1 MSSNVSLII
10 QIREFCISRNDLL
23 DSAATKQPRVRDH
36 SLQPGDSVRRRV
48 LARLR
53 EHRSAVD
60 QLIGALERYQKSS
73 TGWEAN
79 SRPLP
84 LAEKSS

>member
-1 MSSNVSLII
+1 MKFVQNNKILEDSN
-10 QIREFCISRNDLL
+10 
-23 DSAATKQPRVRDH
+23 
-36 SLQPGDSVRRRV
+36 
-48 LARLR
+48 
-53 EHRSAVD
+53 AVD
-60 QLIGALERYQKSS
+60 QLIGALERYQNSS

>member
-1 MSSNVSLII
+1 MLSNVSLII
-10 QIREFCISRNDLL
+10 QIKKFCISRNDLM
-23 DSAATKQPRVRDH
+23 DSAATKQPRVRDY
-36 SLQPGDSVRRRV
+36 SLQPGDGVRRRV
-48 LARLR
+48 LARLQ

>member
-1 MSSNVSLII
+1 MFSNVSLII
-10 QIREFCISRNDLL
+10 QIRKFWIARNDLM
-23 DSAATKQPRVRDH
+23 DSAATKQPRVRDY
-36 SLQPGDSVRRRV
+36 SLQPGDGVRRRV
-48 LARLR
+48 LARLQ

>member
-1 MSSNVSLII
+1 
-10 QIREFCISRNDLL
+10 
-23 DSAATKQPRVRDH
+23 
-36 SLQPGDSVRRRV
+36 
-48 LARLR
+48 
-53 EHRSAVD
+53 VD

>member
-1 MSSNVSLII
+1 M
-10 QIREFCISRNDLL
+10 

-36 SLQPGDSVRRRV
+36 SWRVRRRA
-48 LARLR
+48 LARLH